1 MTLASIL
8 FAGLLTFGLSA
19 QTDAGSVMLG
29 VSSDATLFESMTP
42 DGGGD
47 ATTKFGLD
55 ADGGYFVID
64 NLAVMAK
71 FGFGSEKTGDADAV
85 GTTKFGVGA
94 SYYISG
100 NIPVGLMW
108 ESEKVGDADA
118 TSTLSIKAGYL
129 IMLNEKVGI
138 QPGFTY
144 KMESVGGEATQSG
157 FVLGGGLSVFL

>member
-1 MTLASIL
+1 MKKLFTIL

-29 VSSDATLFESMTP
+29 VSSDATLFSSMTP
-42 DGGGD
+42 D
-47 ATTKFGLD
+47 ATTEFGLD
-55 ADGGYFVID
+55 VDGGYFVMD

-71 FGFGSEKTGDADAV
+71 FGFGSTKTGDADAV
-85 GTTKFGVGA
+85 GTTKFGAGA

-108 ESEKVGDADA
+108 ESEKIGDADA